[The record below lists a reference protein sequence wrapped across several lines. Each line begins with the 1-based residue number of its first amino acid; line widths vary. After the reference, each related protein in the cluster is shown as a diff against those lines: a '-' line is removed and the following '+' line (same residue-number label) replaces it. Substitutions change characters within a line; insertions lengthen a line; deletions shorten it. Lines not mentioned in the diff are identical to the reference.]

1 MSINPTQRK
10 RQGVPV
16 AKPASRP
23 PSVERLPLT
32 KARIN
37 LGALVKRIHLNK
49 EYVVLEKDGIPVAG
63 VMPID
68 EFEDYLELQDP
79 TLRAHIRKSNAE
91 YLAGKSR
98 HAEDFLAEIRAAAPA
113 KG

>member
-1 MSINPTQRK
+1 M
-10 RQGVPV
+10 VHH
-16 AKPASRP
+16 
-23 PSVERLPLT
+23 LPLT
-32 KARIN
+32 KACIN
-37 LGALVKRIHLNK
+37 LGALVRRMHLNK
-49 EYVVLEKDGIPVAG
+49 EYLVLEKDGIPVAC

-98 HAEDFLAEIRAAAPA
+98 HAKDFLAKIRAVAPA
-113 KG
+113 KGRGRRSRP